1 MIKKVVLFS
10 MMVLV
15 SLPVL
20 GLQVSTSVRFD
31 VASIKLSK
39 PSGSGVAMQFQPGGR
54 FSATGITA
62 WNLILLAF
70 GVRPYEID
78 TTAVPS
84 WVNSTRFDILAK
96 ADELRDLKISE
107 MHDQMM
113 RRVKTLLSERFSL
126 QTHQSTIQRSGL
138 ALIKVRDG
146 SNLQVVGD
154 DSRCK
159 ANSNGPGQILTM
171 QTFALLLSQR
181 FDAPVIDQTGLH
193 GNFCIWLRWST
204 DDGTPQSL
212 GLGWGPTTDLSAQ
225 TAGPS
230 LPTALQEQLGLQVR
244 SQKIPVQ
251 MLVIDQIA
259 MPSAN

>member
-1 MIKKVVLFS
+1 
-10 MMVLV
+10 
-15 SLPVL
+15 
-20 GLQVSTSVRFD
+20 
-31 VASIKLSK
+31 
-39 PSGSGVAMQFQPGGR
+39 
-54 FSATGITA
+54 
-62 WNLILLAF
+62 
-70 GVRPYEID
+70 
-78 TTAVPS
+78 
-84 WVNSTRFDILAK
+84 
-96 ADELRDLKISE
+96 
-107 MHDQMM
+107 
-113 RRVKTLLSERFSL
+113 
-126 QTHQSTIQRSGL
+126 
-138 ALIKVRDG
+138 
-146 SNLQVVGD
+146 
-154 DSRCK
+154 SRCK

-181 FDAPVIDQTGLH
+181 FDAPVIDHTGLH